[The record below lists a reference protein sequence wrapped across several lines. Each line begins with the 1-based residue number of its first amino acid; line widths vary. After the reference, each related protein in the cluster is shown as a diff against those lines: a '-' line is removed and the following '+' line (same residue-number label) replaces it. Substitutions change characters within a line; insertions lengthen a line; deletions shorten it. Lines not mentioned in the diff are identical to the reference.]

1 MERPALA
8 ATGEVLGEAGLLR
21 SLLLLA
27 WMVEARDPY
36 TGGHLWR
43 VAHLAEQL
51 AEAAGFPPNEV
62 QRIALA
68 AFLHD
73 LGKVG
78 VPDGTLCK
86 QGKLTGEEYQT
97 IQQHAEI
104 GLRLLQPHPLASLV
118 LSVVHHHHE
127 RPDGKGYPLGL
138 TGENIPLDAR
148 LVAVCD
154 AFDAMTSHR
163 PYRSGMPVDR
173 ALDVIEA
180 SLGQQFDLHFG
191 TLFIGLGRAGHFSG
205 VVGFSDD
212 GIPLSHCDACGPVL
226 VRTRSTQHGDYVRC
240 PACRAGY
247 RWELTESGMLA
258 VADVE
263 AGMHTAL
270 APSDG
275 SLIDHLV
282 ERWSVLFYS

>member
-1 MERPALA
+1 MERAALA
-8 ATGEVLGEAGLLR
+8 RVSEGPVNTGLLR

-43 VAHLAEQL
+43 VAHLAELL
-51 AEAAGFPPNEV
+51 AEAVGFPPKEV

-86 QGKLTGEEYQT
+86 QGRLTGDEYLT

-138 TGENIPLDAR
+138 TGDNIPLDAR

-154 AFDAMTSHR
+154 AFDAMTSCR
-163 PYRSGMPVDR
+163 PYRAGMPVER

-180 SLGQQFDLHFG
+180 GLGQQFDAHLG
-191 TLFIGLGRAGHFSG
+191 GLFLELGRAGRFSG
-205 VVGFSDD
+205 VVGFCDD
-212 GIPLSHCDACGPVL
+212 GIPLAHCDACGPVL
-226 VRTRSTQHGDYVRC
+226 VRDRTAQVGDFTRC
-240 PACRAGY
+240 PACKAGY
-247 RWELTESGMLA
+247 RWVLSGASMLA
-258 VADVE
+258 VVDDE
-263 AGMHTAL
+263 GSQHMGWTG
-270 APSDG
+270 SDG
-275 SLIDHLV
+275 SLLDHLV
-282 ERWSVLFYS
+282 ERWAVLL